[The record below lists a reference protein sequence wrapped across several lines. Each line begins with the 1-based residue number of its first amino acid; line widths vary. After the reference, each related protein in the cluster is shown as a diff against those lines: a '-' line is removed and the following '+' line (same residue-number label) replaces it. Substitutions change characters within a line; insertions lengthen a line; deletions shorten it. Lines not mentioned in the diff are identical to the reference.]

1 VKVAFGSNRTVETGS
16 GKFTSGTGKTR
27 TGTCEVTVFSD
38 ALLGRQRN
46 LARDD
51 TPVFMNQTMLDSRAF
66 ATAMTAAL
74 DTDTSNRRAV
84 LLYVHGFNT
93 GFREAAQHAAQF
105 YVDLNVPGATVL
117 FSWPSRGNGLLSAMV
132 GRPSTPKGGLTAI
145 GASGD
150 GSRPPAEA
158 AI

>member
-1 VKVAFGSNRTVETGS
+1 MKVAFGSNRTVETGS

-38 ALLGRQRN
+38 ALLGRQRTH
-46 LARDD
+46 ARDD

-84 LLYVHGFNT
+84 LLYVYGFNT

-105 YVDLNVPGATVL
+105 HVDLNGPGE
-117 FSWPSRGNGLLSAMV
+117 PCCSRGLPAEAASYRQWLAAQA
-132 GRPSTPKGGLTAI
+132 PPKGGLTAI

-150 GSRPPAEA
+150 GSRPPGEV